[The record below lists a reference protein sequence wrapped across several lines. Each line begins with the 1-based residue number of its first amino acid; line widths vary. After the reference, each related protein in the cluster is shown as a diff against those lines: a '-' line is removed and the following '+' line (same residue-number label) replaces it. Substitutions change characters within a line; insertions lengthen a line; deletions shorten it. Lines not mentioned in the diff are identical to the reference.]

1 MGCNL
6 QKSKEFKLF
15 KKKARISQKVMK
27 INFFVLLFIAI
38 ISSLNI
44 NTVKCL
50 HRIVTRG
57 YYYGR
62 PRGRGG
68 EYRYKYSEE
77 HVYEEEEPEKPKPK
91 PEEPK
96 PESKKDWTL
105 GNIET
110 YFKKL
115 VSV

>member
-1 MGCNL
+1 
-6 QKSKEFKLF
+6 
-15 KKKARISQKVMK
+15 MK

-44 NTVKCL
+44 DTVKCF

-57 YYYGR
+57 YYYERPSGPYHKR

>member
-1 MGCNL
+1 
-6 QKSKEFKLF
+6 
-15 KKKARISQKVMK
+15 MK

-44 NTVKCL
+44 NTVKC

-57 YYYGR
+57 YYYERPSGPYYR

-105 GNIET
+105 GNVET
-110 YFKKL
+110 YFIKL
-115 VSV
+115 ISV